1 MFKGKIIMKKKTM
14 LLVIFMVGVLSLG
27 GCGAK
32 QPDLKEKGL
41 EMIALMD
48 EKASN
53 EKYAEALSVGE
64 DWKEAVIQ
72 FGEGEYTTP
81 SRVFE
86 IKFPANRYL
95 EKMGADLSGMSETLK
110 EELYNQTNYSLST
123 VLNEAEGVKYIV
135 ASSVIIGTTAFEGKL
150 ESPVIYL
157 YQFGDKGNAAMI
169 SFIPAEENVII
180 ASSTF
185 LASEELNNMETE
197 EEIQDFLSLNMGGV
211 EGIEVTALN

>member
-1 MFKGKIIMKKKTM
+1 MKKKII
-14 LLVIFMVGVLSLG
+14 LLVVSLAGILCLG

-32 QPDLKEKGL
+32 QPDLKAKGL

-53 EKYAEALSVGE
+53 EKYIEVYSVG
-64 DWKEAVIQ
+64 KEAKEVVMQ
-72 FGEGEYTTP
+72 FAEGEYTAP

-86 IKFPANRYL
+86 IKIPDTDYW
-95 EKMGADLSGMSETLK
+95 EEVGADLSGMSETLK
-110 EELYNQTNYSLST
+110 EELYIKANYSLSAL
-123 VLNEAEGVKYIV
+123 LNGAERLTYIV
-135 ASSVIIGTTAFEGKL
+135 AANVVIGTTAFEGKL

-169 SFIPAEENVII
+169 SFVPAEENLII

-185 LASEELNNMETE
+185 LAGEELNNMETE
-197 EEIQDFLSLNMGGV
+197 EEIQDFLSLNMGGI
-211 EGIEVTALN
+211 EGIEVTSLD